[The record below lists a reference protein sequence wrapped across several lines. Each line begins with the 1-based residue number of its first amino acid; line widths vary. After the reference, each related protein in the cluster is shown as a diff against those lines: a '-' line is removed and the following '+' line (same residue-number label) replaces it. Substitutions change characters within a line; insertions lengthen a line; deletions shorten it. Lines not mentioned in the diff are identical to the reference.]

1 MKNLI
6 KPILAIAIVAVS
18 FTSCMDESDPIDYT
32 EQNRKIEARVDSVLD
47 AQKEAT
53 EAYALAEFDNPVQDT
68 VLFPLDYLGKDVERG
83 IWYDVISEPTDD
95 EYEYEVNSTGVVYP
109 TVKVKY
115 SVKSLTTGET
125 YIEDAA
131 GSAYVLGGANAN
143 PNVINQIW
151 QTAFFPYS
159 LSYNGR
165 TLYANGLTKDGLK
178 TGSKIKVVTPSVWA
192 FDTQNVGD
200 IPANTPLVYEFE
212 VLDIN

>member
-6 KPILAIAIVAVS
+6 KPIFAIAIVAVS
-18 FTSCMDESDPIDYT
+18 FTSCMKDSDPVDNT
-32 EQNRKIEARVDSVLD
+32 EQYREIEARVDSVLSKQQD
-47 AQKEAT
+47 AI

-68 VLFPLDYLGKDVERG
+68 VKIPLNYLGKDVERG

-95 EYEYEVNSTGVVYP
+95 EYEYEVNSTGLVYP

-115 SVKSLTTGET
+115 SVKSLTTGDT
-125 YIEDAA
+125 YIEDAS
-131 GSAYVLGGANAN
+131 GSAYVLGGSNAN
-143 PNVINQIW
+143 PNVINQTW
-151 QTAFFPYS
+151 MNAFFPYS
-159 LSYNGR
+159 LSYNGQ
-165 TLYANGLTKDGLK
+165 TLYPKGLTKDGLK

-212 VLDIN
+212 VLEIN